1 VLTAVA
7 ERGAKPEELAT
18 MYASKVI
25 DEFLDEVFDR
35 PGFAGLRATMTP
47 HLPDEPG
54 PEQLAAWD
62 ELAELSRDEDF
73 RSVMRAIVER
83 HDPTVLRRGPI
94 AVVRDELTE
103 STDTETV
110 RELVTSLGVT
120 IRDLELANDPR
131 RARYLELLAI
141 VNGWAAP
148 EPLSP
153 ALDRAIAALR
163 SSPAS

>member
-1 VLTAVA
+1 
-7 ERGAKPEELAT
+7 
-18 MYASKVI
+18 M
-25 DEFLDEVFDR
+25 FDG

-47 HLPDEPG
+47 HLPENPDAS
-54 PEQLAAWD
+54 QLAAWD
-62 ELAELSRDEDF
+62 ELAELAGDEEF
-73 RSVMRAIVER
+73 RAVMRALVER

-94 AVVRDELTE
+94 AAIRDADPA
-103 STDTETV
+103 SV
-110 RELVTSLGVT
+110 HELVTALGVT

-131 RARYLELLAI
+131 RARYVELLAV

-153 ALDRAIAALR
+153 ALDRAIAVLR